1 MEIREADALAQARRG
16 DPEGFRVL
24 VEQYS
29 RPVFRLAFR
38 MTGNEADAEEVVQEA
53 FLRAYRGLG
62 RFDGRAQFKTWLYRI
77 ATNAGLDLLR
87 KRKRDEER
95 REPVAPEGLHPA
107 EVLPSE
113 NPSPDR
119 LAQSEEMRVRVGDAL
134 GRLAPKEKAAFVL
147 RHFEGMSIAEI
158 GGTLEMRS
166 SAVKNNIF
174 RAVQKLRAELGP
186 LYRPARTMKITGTS

>member
-1 MEIREADALAQARRG
+1 MEIREAEALAQARRG

-38 MTGNEADAEEVVQEA
+38 MTGNEADAEEVVQES
-53 FLRAYRGLG
+53 FLRAYRALD

-87 KRKRDEER
+87 KRKRDDER
-95 REPVAPEGLHPA
+95 REPVGSEGMHPA

-113 NPSPDR
+113 DPSPDR
-119 LAQSEEMRVRVGDAL
+119 LAQSGELRMRVGVAL

-158 GGTLEMRS
+158 GVALEMRS

-174 RAVQKLRAELGP
+174 RAVQKLRVELGP
-186 LYRPARTMKITGTS
+186 LYRPTNIANTSGTS

>member
-1 MEIREADALAQARRG
+1 MEIREAEALAQARRG

-38 MTGNEADAEEVVQEA
+38 MTGNEADAEEVVQES
-53 FLRAYRGLG
+53 FLRAYRALD

-87 KRKRDEER
+87 KRKRDDER
-95 REPVAPEGLHPA
+95 REPVAPEGMHPT
-107 EVLPSE
+107 EILPSE
-113 NPSPDR
+113 DPSPDR
-119 LAQSEEMRVRVGDAL
+119 LAQSGELRMRVDVAL

-158 GGTLEMRS
+158 GGALEMKS

-174 RAVQKLRAELGP
+174 RAVQKLRVELGP
-186 LYRPARTMKITGTS
+186 LYRPARTTKTAGTS